1 MSEYSL
7 VAMGGTFDIIH
18 KGHLTLLSNAFAVS
32 DKVIIGITSD
42 ELATKKGKILV
53 NKYDQRFENL
63 ISVIS
68 KEFPNS
74 SFQISKLE
82 NDFGPAVLEK
92 EVEALIVSDETSTQ
106 GNILNQA
113 LIVSDETSTQG
124 NILNQLR
131 AEKKIPPIQIVIV
144 PMFLA
149 KDGVR
154 ISTTRIK
161 NSEIDI
167 DGNLLS
173 IDK

>member
-53 NKYDQRFENL
+53 NKYDQRLENL

-92 EVEALIVSDETSTQ
+92 EVE
-106 GNILNQA
+106 A

>member
-1 MSEYSL
+1 MSKFSL

-18 KGHLTLLSNAFAVS
+18 KGHLTLLSNAFDIS

-42 ELATKKGKILV
+42 KFAAKKGKILT

-63 ISVIS
+63 TFVLT
-68 KEFPNS
+68 KKFPNT
-74 SFQISKLE
+74 SFEISKLE
-82 NDFGPAVLEK
+82 NDFGPAVLEI
-92 EVEALIVSDETSTQ
+92 EVEALVVSDETNNQ
-106 GNILNQA
+106 GTILN
-113 LIVSDETSTQG
+113 E
-124 NILNQLR
+124 LR
-131 AEKKIPPIQIVIV
+131 AKKNLPPVQVVTV

-149 KDGVR
+149 KDGTR